1 MTTANKITIVRILLI
16 PVFVTLAVYYGR
28 SVEQGAPVEWQR
40 IAAIIVFV
48 IAAASDGVD
57 GYIARHFN
65 QRSRLG
71 SILDPIADK
80 GLLFSALLSLSFTNW
95 PYQFPL
101 WFPILVIARDLV
113 VLGGTALLYA
123 FIGPVQVRPTWTGKV
138 ATALQMA
145 SIAGAMLQL
154 PWTFP
159 GGTGASFLFLDGLV
173 VATGVFTFVSG
184 VGYVMEGIR
193 LLQAG
198 DPPNA

>member
-1 MTTANKITIVRILLI
+1 MTTANQITLARILLI

-28 SVEQGAPVEWQR
+28 SVDLGAPVEWQR
-40 IAAIIVFV
+40 IAAIAVFV
-48 IAAASDGVD
+48 IAAASDGLD

-71 SILDPIADK
+71 TILDPIADK
-80 GLLFSALLSLSFTNW
+80 GLLFSALLTLSFTNW
-95 PYQFPL
+95 HYQFPL

-113 VLGGTALLYA
+113 VLGGTALLFA
-123 FIGPVQVRPTWTGKV
+123 FAGPVQVRPTWSGKI

-145 SIAGAMLQL
+145 SIAAAMWQL
-154 PWTFP
+154 RWTLP
-159 GGTGASFLFLDGLV
+159 GSSVLFLDALV
-173 VATGVFTFVSG
+173 VATGAFTFISG

-198 DPPNA
+198 EPPNA